1 MTMTIMMSIN
11 GSISGTFVCGNLDGD
26 NNMTTMAKIIGLTMV
41 TMVTRM
47 TKITV

>member
-11 GSISGTFVCGNLDGD
+11 GSVSGTFVCGDLDEND
-26 NNMTTMAKIIGLTMV
+26 NMTTMAKIIRLTMV

-47 TKITV
+47 TKIMG